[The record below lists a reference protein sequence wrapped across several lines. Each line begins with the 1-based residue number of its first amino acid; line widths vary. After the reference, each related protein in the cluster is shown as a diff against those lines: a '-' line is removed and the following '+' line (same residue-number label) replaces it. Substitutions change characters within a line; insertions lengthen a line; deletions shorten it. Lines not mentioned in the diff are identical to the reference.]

1 MSFTFYIE
9 CKSKLEY
16 LQLMQI
22 DQLSCAEPVAA
33 SEKHLIGVRHFFI
46 PNVSCRGSEVAAEED
61 GYSVR
66 ILACSAPEEY
76 ELAFTLVET
85 IAKLTNGKISGECG
99 SSVTVEQLR
108 SKFDSAWINNDL
120 NLSFAAV
127 ESSAAGLTNGEY
139 LSLSGAVRPF
149 YVGPRMFEE
158 FSKLGSE
165 ESLRN
170 VFFEKFRAV
179 QYVDPELY
187 YIPAIRLFPHSSK
200 ELIIW
205 GPGSPSLIP
214 AAQVFALV
222 SLEDE
227 VPPLFVD
234 SDCLQE
240 LAGERISWLDEKQA
254 LVSSVDESDWP
265 DFLSQAR
272 KFEIDPATL

>member
-22 DQLSCAEPVAA
+22 DQLSCAEPEAA

-46 PNVSCRGSEVAAEED
+46 PNLSCRGSEVAAEED

-108 SKFDSAWINNDL
+108 SKFDSEWINNDL
-120 NLSFAAV
+120 DGSFAAV
-127 ESSAAGLTNGEY
+127 KSAAAGLTKGEY

-158 FSKLGSE
+158 FRKLGSE

-170 VFFEKFRAV
+170 EFFEKFRAI
-179 QYVDPELY
+179 QYIDPELY
-187 YIPAIRLFPHSSK
+187 YIPSIKVFPQSSK

-205 GPGSPSLIP
+205 GPGCQSFIP
-214 AAQVFALV
+214 AVQVFALV

-227 VPPLFVD
+227 VPPLFVG

-240 LAGERISWLDEKQA
+240 LAGEKISWLDEKQA

-265 DFLSQAR
+265 DFLSKAR

>member
-9 CKSKLEY
+9 CESKLEY

-22 DQLSCAEPVAA
+22 DQLSCVEPAAVA
-33 SEKHLIGVRHFFI
+33 EKHLIGVRHFFI

-108 SKFDSAWINNDL
+108 SKFDSGWINNDL
-120 NLSFAAV
+120 DGSFAAV
-127 ESSAAGLTNGEY
+127 KSAAAGLTDGEY

-149 YVGPRMFEE
+149 YVGPRMFQELN
-158 FSKLGSE
+158 KLGSE
-165 ESLRN
+165 ESMRN

-187 YIPAIRLFPHSSK
+187 FIPPIRVFPKSSK
-200 ELIIW
+200 ELVVW
-205 GPGSPSLIP
+205 GPECPYFFSAI
-214 AAQVFALV
+214 QVFALV
-222 SLEDE
+222 SPDDG

-234 SDCLQE
+234 SNCLQE
-240 LAGERISWLDEKQA
+240 LAGKRISWLDEKQA
-254 LVSSVDESDWP
+254 LVSSVAESDWP
-265 DFLSQAR
+265 DFLLRAR
-272 KFEIDPATL
+272 KFEIDPSTL